1 MSCPMKYI
9 RQTRRPFNTRY
20 KEHIRDIKNNN
31 SKSGYSNHILNTG
44 HSYGSITDTMEIM
57 KIERKGKHLNT
68 WEKYHIYKIIKE
80 GIHMNDI
87 HDEIY
92 NPIFEV
98 INSID
103 IRWHHKQYKT

>member
-1 MSCPMKYI
+1 
-9 RQTRRPFNTRY
+9 
-20 KEHIRDIKNNN
+20 
-31 SKSGYSNHILNTG
+31 
-44 HSYGSITDTMEIM
+44 M

-68 WEKYHIYKIIKE
+68 LEKCHIYKISKE

-87 HDEIY
+87 HDETY

-103 IRWHHKQYKT
+103 TRRHHTQYKT